1 MTTEYNY
8 ARMAACAK
16 RELKHRRRVYWHAV
30 ADQRMTQEQAEEEIA
45 VMEAI
50 FNYFDELANPKL
62 L

>member
-1 MTTEYNY
+1 MATEITY

-16 RELKHRRRVYWHAV
+16 RELRHRKHVYWHLV
-30 ADQRMTQEQAEEEIA
+30 ADQRMTQDQAEEEIA

-50 FNYFDELANPKL
+50 FKHLDDLANPKL

>member
-1 MTTEYNY
+1 MTTEINF

-16 RELKHRRRVYWHAV
+16 RELKHRKRVYYHFV
-30 ADQRMTQEQAEEEIA
+30 ADNRMTYEQAEEEIA

-50 FNYFDELANPKL
+50 FKHFDELANPKL

>member
-1 MTTEYNY
+1 MTTEINY

-16 RELKHRRRVYWHAV
+16 RELKHRRRVYWHLV
-30 ADQRMTQEQAEEEIA
+30 ADNRMTIDQAEEEIA

-50 FNYFDELANPKL
+50 FNHFDELVNPKL